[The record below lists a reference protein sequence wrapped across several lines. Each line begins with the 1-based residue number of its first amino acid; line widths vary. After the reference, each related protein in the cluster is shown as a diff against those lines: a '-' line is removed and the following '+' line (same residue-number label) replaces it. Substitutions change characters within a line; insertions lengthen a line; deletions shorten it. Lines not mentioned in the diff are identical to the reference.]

1 MRKRS
6 GPKTAAFL
14 SVLAVLFTSGCAL
27 SREPAARE
35 ATQKDFRDYF
45 DRGVALFNRGE
56 YFGAAGALSRALAL
70 KPDSAVTLNLIG
82 ICRFQRKEYAA
93 ARAHFEKAAA
103 ADPSYAQAFNNLAG
117 VHFVQAEYD
126 RAEASFKKALEIKPD
141 LVSALY
147 SLGNLLLFRDRTEE
161 GLAYLAKAIALDPDY
176 LESHQS
182 LVTETA
188 QEGFRSSEA
197 FVQYARLFAQAG
209 NAAKTV
215 FYFNKAERAGFGDWG
230 SVLTDPSYEKIRDA
244 PVFQE
249 FLRARLKY

>member
-1 MRKRS
+1 MTKRS

-14 SVLAVLFTSGCAL
+14 AVLAIVLASGCAL
-27 SREPAARE
+27 IRKPAAGDSSR
-35 ATQKDFRDYF
+35 KDFRYYF
-45 DRGVALFNRGE
+45 DQGVALFNQGE
-56 YFGAAGALSRALAL
+56 YFGAASALSRALAL
-70 KPDSAVTLNLIG
+70 KPDSAVTHNLLG
-82 ICRFQRKEYAA
+82 ICLFQRKEYAA
-93 ARAHFEKAAA
+93 ARVHFEKATA

-117 VHFVQAEYD
+117 VYFVHAEYD

-147 SLGNLLLFRDRTEE
+147 SLGNLLLSRDRTDE

-176 LESHQS
+176 LETHQS

-197 FVQYARLFAQAG
+197 YVHYARLFAQAG

-215 FYFNKAERAGFGDWG
+215 FYLTKAEQAGFGDWG
-230 SVLTDPSYEKIRDA
+230 SVLTDTSFEKIRDVPA
-244 PVFQE
+244 FQE